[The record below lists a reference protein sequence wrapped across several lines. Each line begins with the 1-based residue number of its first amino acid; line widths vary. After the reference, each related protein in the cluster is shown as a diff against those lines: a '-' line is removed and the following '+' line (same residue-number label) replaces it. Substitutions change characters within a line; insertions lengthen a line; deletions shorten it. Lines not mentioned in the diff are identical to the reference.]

1 MDLVDRDG
9 LLIYSNYNRKGIL
22 IDKAPYWEEIENRS
36 GEKIGTI
43 KINGRTDDEDSL
55 LVFCREQG
63 YLDFMGNGWT
73 LLLNIPT
80 RIIFA
85 SIIELRNNWILVLL
99 LSIILSISI
108 ALFLSFILSKPLTEL
123 REAVGEVGKGKFDTR
138 VNIKS
143 RDEIGDLGNYF
154 NKMADNLQRTTTS
167 INNLEQEITER
178 KQVEKTL
185 QQSEEKWHSL
195 VENGTRLCTSI
206 NDNFPTEAIILP
218 ADNLEQYFDKDTFGK
233 PLIVVG
239 EYEYQQFILDKER
252 RRYVIGNPDVFTKY
266 DKGDEEP
273 KFFHEWHGV
282 LKTSE
287 FIPIYVEELLVN
299 YMILR
304 ELGNP
309 KERVITNVGSDGS
322 YQYLSGQ
329 LLHCPAHI
337 PDKEVQI
344 AILENLIKAQK
355 LFENAEID
363 EITLMQVKVLN
374 KYNEK
379 RAMLIGSHK
388 LNGPGTFKLKGV
400 RLDF

>member
-1 MDLVDRDG
+1 MYYLAGNGIEKSIETWKVIVPLYDNDNKEFPEELINSVRIEVINEFGGLTAINVVGQWQSGKELFTDRNIQVIIDVPIKDHNRTSTFFLNLKDKLREELRQHKIYVTFENEASELLSVNEFLQELGFEINSNQQQSLNQEDIQRLVEQ
-9 LLIYSNYNRKGIL
+9 SEKV
-22 IDKAPYWEEIENRS
+22 KTRS
-36 GEKIGTI
+36 GYRTLSLKRDIESKTI
-43 KINGRTDDEDSL
+43 LWE
-55 LVFCREQG
+55 RE
-63 YLDFMGNGWT
+63 
-73 LLLNIPT
+73 
-80 RIIFA
+80 
-85 SIIELRNNWILVLL
+85 IL
-99 LSIILSISI
+99 
-108 ALFLSFILSKPLTEL
+108 
-123 REAVGEVGKGKFDTR
+123 
-138 VNIKS
+138 
-143 RDEIGDLGNYF
+143 
-154 NKMADNLQRTTTS
+154 
-167 INNLEQEITER
+167 
-178 KQVEKTL
+178 
-185 QQSEEKWHSL
+185 
-195 VENGTRLCTSI
+195 GTRLCTSI

-266 DKGDEEP
+266 EKGDEEP

-309 KERVITNVGSDGS
+309 KERVIINVGSDGS
-322 YQYLSGQ
+322 YQYLSGH

-344 AILENLIKAQK
+344 AVLENLIKAQK

-363 EITLMQVKVLN
+363 EITLMQAKVLN

-379 RAMLIGSHK
+379 RAMLISSHK